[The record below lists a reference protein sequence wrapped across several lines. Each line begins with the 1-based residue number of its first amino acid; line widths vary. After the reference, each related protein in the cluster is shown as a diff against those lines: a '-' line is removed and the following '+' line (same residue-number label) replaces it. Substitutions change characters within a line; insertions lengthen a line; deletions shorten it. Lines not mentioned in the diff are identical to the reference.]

1 MRLQRGKQ
9 AAGRMGITD
18 AKSGISKK
26 LIDRDSDRGTHRSN
40 TPLLRGCATKV
51 CALETG
57 F

>member
-40 TPLLRGCATKV
+40 TTLLRGCATKV
-51 CALETG
+51 AL
-57 F
+57 